1 MKQSFLKQLLSY
13 TGIFFACIASYLIL
27 LILVNFIPT
36 NWISHNLQKSSET
49 LIQEDEKQIIP
60 LPHKT
65 EILFN
70 YSDVIMLNLVAS
82 VDSQHPFAASL
93 LSRKSYIPGQEQMI
107 DTTPTVSIPA
117 NEQYLEPDKNCLIRE
132 FYGMMHGDTLASS
145 SEYARYWHGYQV
157 LLRPLLLF
165 LDLHGIRIFL
175 LVCMMVLFLT
185 FCILAGK
192 RLGIFTALAFALGLL
207 SVSIFTLTRSI
218 NESLLF
224 LFTLASMIFLL
235 CRYTKGKKVGIF
247 FFITGSL
254 INFFDLLTSPI
265 IGCLLPLTLLLLCK
279 QKEENASGKELCQT
293 YLSCGLLWLAGYA
306 LTWLAKWLLVDVF
319 FGRNLTLQALSQI
332 GVRTEEGSFP
342 LPIVF
347 ERIFLL
353 MGSTALVVNGLVC
366 AVIGIIQLI
375 RNRKKTLAYH
385 TLWLTS
391 WAFFVSFL
399 LPFLWCIIVR
409 NHAFYHPFFT
419 YRLFS
424 ISIIQVYILI
434 LHFTGYYTST
444 APKQLPKE

>member
-235 CRYTKGKKVGIF
+235 CRYTKGKK
-247 FFITGSL
+247 S
-254 INFFDLLTSPI
+254 
-265 IGCLLPLTLLLLCK
+265 
-279 QKEENASGKELCQT
+279 
-293 YLSCGLLWLAGYA
+293 
-306 LTWLAKWLLVDVF
+306 
-319 FGRNLTLQALSQI
+319 RNLL
-332 GVRTEEGSFP
+332 FY
-342 LPIVF
+342 
-347 ERIFLL
+347 
-353 MGSTALVVNGLVC
+353 N
-366 AVIGIIQLI
+366 
-375 RNRKKTLAYH
+375 
-385 TLWLTS
+385 WLT
-391 WAFFVSFL
+391 
-399 LPFLWCIIVR
+399 
-409 NHAFYHPFFT
+409 H
-419 YRLFS
+419 
-424 ISIIQVYILI
+424 
-434 LHFTGYYTST
+434 
-444 APKQLPKE
+444 